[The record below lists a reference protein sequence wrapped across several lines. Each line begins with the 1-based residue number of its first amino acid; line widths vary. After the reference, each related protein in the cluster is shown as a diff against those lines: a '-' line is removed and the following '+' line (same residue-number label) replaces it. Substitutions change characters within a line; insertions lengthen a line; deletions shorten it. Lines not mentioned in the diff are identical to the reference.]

1 MSSYRELIK
10 NFERIRSYM
19 REFYVY
25 GFKSREEYDAKSA
38 RTYDDER
45 RRIESWLSE
54 HTHFTRDAEGKRVFL
69 SIDSRAVSHNPL
81 FKAWKARSFTDGD
94 ITLHFIL
101 MDLLHSPEIALS
113 VPELQ
118 KAMDE
123 DYFSAFDTPML
134 PDESTIRGK
143 LKEYCKEGI
152 LVAEKQGRRTLYRR
166 TPDTALPDADLLDY
180 FSEVAPGGVIGSFL
194 LDKLPRRESA
204 FAFKHHYITGALDSG
219 ILLTLFSAM
228 HEKRTVTVT
237 NHSPKS
243 RTPSRLTLVPLRV
256 LISVQSG
263 RQHLIAYL
271 PDAKD
276 FRTLRLDFLSD
287 VKLGDPAVRFDAL
300 RTEVSE
306 MQKHMWG
313 VNTRRGPRKDP
324 RLEHVEFT
332 VRVARG
338 EEYIVRRLE
347 REKRVGRVECIREEG
362 DAAFYRF
369 CADVYDAS
377 ELVPWIRTF
386 LGRIARL
393 HFSNRTLEKRFVE
406 DVRAMYASYGIGE
419 EGTE

>member
-1 MSSYRELIK
+1 
-10 NFERIRSYM
+10 
-19 REFYVY
+19 
-25 GFKSREEYDAKSA
+25 
-38 RTYDDER
+38 
-45 RRIESWLSE
+45 
-54 HTHFTRDAEGKRVFL
+54 
-69 SIDSRAVSHNPL
+69 
-81 FKAWKARSFTDGD
+81 
-94 ITLHFIL
+94 
-101 MDLLHSPEIALS
+101 
-113 VPELQ
+113 
-118 KAMDE
+118 
-123 DYFSAFDTPML
+123 
-134 PDESTIRGK
+134 
-143 LKEYCKEGI
+143 
-152 LVAEKQGRRTLYRR
+152 
-166 TPDTALPDADLLDY
+166 
-180 FSEVAPGGVIGSFL
+180 
-194 LDKLPRRESA
+194 
-204 FAFKHHYITGALDSG
+204 
-219 ILLTLFSAM
+219 M

-287 VKLGDPAVRFDAL
+287 VTLGEPTLRFDAL

-313 VNTRRGPRKDP
+313 VNTRRGQRKNP

-332 VRVARG
+332 VRVVRG

-347 REKRVGRVECIREEG
+347 REKRVGCVECICEEG

-369 CADVYDAS
+369 SADVYDAS

-386 LGRIARL
+386 LGRITRL

-406 DVRAMYASYGIGE
+406 DVRAMYAAYGIEE